1 MKNTI
6 AFEGSFN
13 LKLES
18 VTSQIAKSLI
28 EGRNITLERGRAQV
42 LKEINFVVEQDEHV
56 VLVGPSGHGK
66 SVLLKIM
73 AGLLEISSGEL
84 YFEGE
89 RWSELSIT
97 QRNRH
102 YLKRGMVFQK
112 NALFDSMTV
121 RENIFFPIHEVEFN
135 NRSEGEKRALNILEE
150 VGLSHALELYPHE
163 LSGGMQKRLGLARA
177 LTLRPPFLFLDD
189 PVAGLD
195 PITAR
200 TIIKLIKKL
209 QSEYKVTCVSV
220 LNDMNRAFELATRMW
235 IVMEGSVTDL
245 GAPHEAQ
252 NVDHIPFRN
261 FLKGQPT

>member
-1 MKNTI
+1 
-6 AFEGSFN
+6 
-13 LKLES
+13 
-18 VTSQIAKSLI
+18 
-28 EGRNITLERGRAQV
+28 
-42 LKEINFVVEQDEHV
+42 
-56 VLVGPSGHGK
+56 
-66 SVLLKIM
+66 
-73 AGLLEISSGEL
+73 
-84 YFEGE
+84 
-89 RWSELSIT
+89 
-97 QRNRH
+97 
-102 YLKRGMVFQK
+102 
-112 NALFDSMTV
+112 
-121 RENIFFPIHEVEFN
+121 VEFN

>member
-6 AFEGSFN
+6 AFEGPFN

-18 VTSQIAKSLI
+18 VTSQIAKPLI
-28 EGRNITLERGRAQV
+28 EGRNVILERGQAKV
-42 LKEINFVVEQDEHV
+42 LKGINFVVEQDEHV
-56 VLVGPSGHGK
+56 VLVGPSGQGK

-73 AGLLEISSGEL
+73 AGLLEISRGEL

-89 RWSELSIT
+89 NWSELSIT

-121 RENIFFPIHEVEFN
+121 RENVFFPIYEVDPEN
-135 NRSEGEKRALNILEE
+135 KIEGEKRALNILEE
-150 VGLSHALELYPHE
+150 VGLSHALDLYPHE

-177 LTLRPPFLFLDD
+177 LTLRPPLLFLDD

-195 PITAR
+195 PITSR

-209 QSEYKVTCVSV
+209 QADYKVTCVSV
-220 LNDMNRAFELATRMW
+220 LNDMNRAFELASRLW
-235 IVMEGSVTDL
+235 IVMDGQVADL
-245 GAPHEAQ
+245 GVPEKAKQTSHP
-252 NVDHIPFRN
+252 PFKK
-261 FLKGQPT
+261 FLLGQPS